1 MNRWHREEGRSYGGV
16 LLLQWLVD
24 GGCVELARRCKSAGG
39 GARRRCCDD
48 VRKWCSSRCCTL
60 SVVIRGTLCAR
71 RWRCGGSRARGE
83 DELAVVSGL
92 AMRMRC
98 GEGDCMEE
106 DELAQVALARK
117 WWLQVC
123 AARRDGRKR
132 WRSKLGMECDTV
144 VLRRRC
150 GVVQIPART
159 GALEMEVE
167 DGCCR
172 GCWCVAGEVRRC
184 SGDCHGGGRR
194 KEN

>member
-1 MNRWHREEGRSYGGV
+1 MKAAMAGTLQVLVRIDGTERKEEATVACCFCNGRWTV
-16 LLLQWLVD
+16 AAQNWL
-24 GGCVELARRCKSAGG
+24 A
-39 GARRRCCDD
+39 
-48 VRKWCSSRCCTL
+48 
-60 SVVIRGTLCAR
+60 GTLCAR

-92 AMRMRC
+92 AMTMRC
-98 GEGDCMEE
+98 GEGDCREE
-106 DELAQVALARK
+106 DELAQVVLLRK

-123 AARRDGRKR
+123 AAQRDGRKR
-132 WRSKLGMECDTV
+132 WRSKLGMECDAV

-150 GVVQIPART
+150 GVVQIPARI

-184 SGDCHGGGRR
+184 GGGCHGGGRR